1 MFVSPIMIISLNI
14 IQIFDNYNR
23 YSFITFLLPIIIYQ
37 QNDKEIFVNRYF
49 MLIKLLHLFLLM
61 LYYSLL
67 DFNDGQP
74 LVQFLIVTL
83 LFLVKNHNHNHDGE
97 PKSIQNNL
105 TMIEETCNLKT
116 QTEYDKI
123 NDTTNGIVGVIKLNE
138 QFEIIYQNKKSCY
151 LLQDKQLNELIMQ
164 APTLIDKQTK
174 LLLQEQCNIKLQSIQ
189 DFRDSL
195 TLITLKELLDNI
207 KSNLP
212 LPHQLDVY
220 VLQDFEKHFFQI
232 LIQKENCDKI
242 TYTIIFQEMSDYS
255 HYIKK
260 KHSQTTMKQL
270 FKSFSHELNTSLNYI
285 LALAQVAQCHENV
298 PKAVSEKY
306 FLPILHC
313 GRIMHSLIS
322 DIMDY
327 NLILSKQFN
336 VEVSNFNIPQLISE
350 VVDLFKYQINQ
361 KHLKIQFQNN
371 LINYDLVSD
380 RNRIRQIL
388 INLISNAQKFTFSG
402 QIRIQVGAVI
412 NNKQLCAIFHVFD
425 TGIGMKQEEVDR
437 LHQLL
442 SSGIP
447 QSARISQNTVGFGLG
462 LYISNKI
469 AEVLSQ
475 TRYDKGGGL
484 RFESKYQSGFH
495 AWFMA
500 RNQSYSPVY
509 QQSNP
514 TPIVRIRKKIQIDT
528 MESQISRVNAL
539 PMRQKFSQILGIK
552 DFKSERGLNKELSLK
567 LRKPPSKIARE
578 LFLAAIS
585 SERKIESF
593 SINQETNDQEFQNRI
608 KHLNENQQI
617 NQKCNCPQILIVDDE
632 QINIMALSMMLDQMG
647 YSSDSVFNGE
657 ECVNLIFSNQK
668 KTRCNKCSS
677 QLYRMI
683 FMDINM
689 PILDGIQ
696 TTIRIKSKYS
706 NIIVIACTA
715 FSDTET
721 RNTCYKCGMSYHIQK
736 PVKKDQLIEILS
748 YYLN

>member
-1 MFVSPIMIISLNI
+1 MIISLNI
-14 IQIFDNYNR
+14 IQILENYDK
-23 YSFITFLLPIIIYQ
+23 YSFITFILPIVIYQ
-37 QNDKEIFVNRYF
+37 QNNKEIFMNRYF
-49 MLIKLLHLFLLM
+49 MMIKLLHLLLLM
-61 LYYSLL
+61 LYYSLQ
-67 DFNDGQP
+67 DIQNGQP
-74 LVQFLIVTL
+74 VIQFLIVTL
-83 LFLVKNHNHNHDGE
+83 LFLAKNYNPEGE
-97 PKSIQNNL
+97 PKSTQDNT
-105 TMIEETCNLKT
+105 TMIEETCNLKSHL
-116 QTEYDKI
+116 EHEKIYD
-123 NDTTNGIVGVIKLNE
+123 NTNGIAGVILLNE
-138 QFEIIYQNKKSCY
+138 QFEIIYQNKKSSH
-151 LLQDKQLNELIMQ
+151 LIKDKSINDLIMQ
-164 APTLIDKQTK
+164 SPILIDKQTK
-174 LLLQEQCNIKLQSIQ
+174 QLLQEQCNIKLQSIQ

-195 TLITLKELLDNI
+195 TLTTLKELLENI
-207 KSNLP
+207 KQNIN

-220 VLQDFEKHFFQI
+220 VLQGFEDFYFQI
-232 LIQKENCDKI
+232 LILKGRSDKI
-242 TYTIIFQEMSDYS
+242 IYNILFQSMKDYA

-260 KHSQTTMKQL
+260 KHQQTTMKQL

-298 PKAVSEKY
+298 PKIVSEKY

-361 KHLKIQFQNN
+361 KHLNIQFQNN
-371 LINYDLVSD
+371 LLNYDLVSD

-402 QIRIQVGAVI
+402 QIKIQVGAVI
-412 NNKQLCAIFHVFD
+412 NNKQLCVIFHVID
-425 TGIGMKQEEVDR
+425 TGIGMKQEEAER

-447 QSARISQNTVGFGLG
+447 QSVRISQNTVGFGLG

-484 RFESKYQSGFH
+484 RFESKYQQGFH

-514 TPIVRIRKKIQIDT
+514 TPIIRIRKKIQIDT
-528 MESQISRVNAL
+528 MESQISRVNAQ

-552 DFKSERGLNKELSLK
+552 DIKSERGLSKELSLK
-567 LRKPPSKIARE
+567 LCKPPSKIARE
-578 LFLAAIS
+578 LFLAAIT
-585 SERKIESF
+585 SERRIESF
-593 SINQETNDQEFQNRI
+593 SINQETNEQEFENRT
-608 KHLNENQQI
+608 KHLNENFTN

-647 YSSDSVFNGE
+647 YTSDSVFNGE

-668 KTRCNKCSS
+668 KTKCNKCRS
-677 QLYRMI
+677 QQYRMI

-721 RNTCYKCGMSYHIQK
+721 RNICYKSGMSYHIQK

>member
-1 MFVSPIMIISLNI
+1 MYEIEYTIE
-14 IQIFDNYNR
+14 IFDNYNR
-23 YSFITFLLPIIIYQ
+23 YSFITFLLPIAIYQ
-37 QNDKEIFVNRYF
+37 QNDKETFVNRYF
-49 MLIKLLHLFLLM
+49 MLIKLLHLLLLM
-61 LYYSLL
+61 LYYSLI
-67 DFNDGQP
+67 DFDDGQP
-74 LVQFLIVTL
+74 LIQFLIVSL
-83 LFLVKNHNHNHDGE
+83 LILAKNHHHEGE
-97 PKSIQNNL
+97 PKVTQNNL

-123 NDTTNGIVGVIKLNE
+123 TDATNGIVGVIKLNE
-138 QFEIIYQNKKSCY
+138 QFEIIYQNKKSSY
-151 LLQDKQLNELIMQ
+151 LMEDKSINEILMQ

-174 LLLQEQCNIKLQSIQ
+174 QLLQEQCNIKLQSVQ
-189 DFRDSL
+189 DFRESL
-195 TLITLKELLDNI
+195 TQISLKELLEII
-207 KSNLP
+207 KTNLP

-220 VLQDFEKHFFQI
+220 VLQDFEMFYFQI
-232 LIQKENCDKI
+232 LINKESCDKT
-242 TYTIIFQEMSDYS
+242 TYNIVFQDMSDYS

-298 PKAVSEKY
+298 PKTVSEKY

-350 VVDLFKYQINQ
+350 VVDLFKYQVNQ

-371 LINYDLVSD
+371 LLNYDLVSD

-388 INLISNAQKFTFSG
+388 INLVSNAQKFTFSG
-402 QIRIQVGAVI
+402 QIRIQVGAVV
-412 NNKQLCAIFHVFD
+412 NNKQLCVIFHVFD
-425 TGIGMKQEEVDR
+425 TGIGMKQDEVER

-447 QSARISQNTVGFGLG
+447 QSARISQNTAGFGLG

-475 TRYDKGGGL
+475 TRYEKGGGL

-567 LRKPPSKIARE
+567 LRQPPSKIARE

-585 SERKIESF
+585 SERRIESL

-608 KHLNENQQI
+608 KHLNENCTN

-668 KTRCNKCSS
+668 KSKCNKCRS
-677 QLYRMI
+677 QQYRMI

-696 TTIRIKSKYS
+696 ATVRIKSKYS

-721 RNTCYKCGMSYHIQK
+721 RNICYKSGMSYHIQK